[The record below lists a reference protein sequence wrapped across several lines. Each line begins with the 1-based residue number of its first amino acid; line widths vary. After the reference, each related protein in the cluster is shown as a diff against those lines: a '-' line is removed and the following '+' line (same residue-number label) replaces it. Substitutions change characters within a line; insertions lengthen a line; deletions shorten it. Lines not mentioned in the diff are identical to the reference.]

1 MEFSILF
8 KNLSTLTVV
17 KYTQQ
22 KTYHVNHFEVCS
34 SVGLLLLLSRFSH
47 VRLCDPMD
55 CSPPGF
61 SVAGIL
67 QVRYSYVVWPLL
79 SSISRTFFFILQNWN
94 SVPINQLLYSSFYL
108 SPWQSHST
116 FCLYEFDCSKYLIQ
130 CLSFCDWLFWLI
142 IIYSRL
148 IHVVACV
155 RIFFF

>member
-67 QVRYSYVVWPLL
+67 QVRYSYVVRPLL
-79 SSISRTFFFILQNWN
+79 SSISRTFFLSCRTETLYLLINFCIPPSTSAPGSRILL
-94 SVPINQLLYSSFYL
+94 SVSMNLTALNTSYSVCPFVTGFFGL
-108 SPWQSHST
+108 S
-116 FCLYEFDCSKYLIQ
+116 
-130 CLSFCDWLFWLI
+130 
-142 IIYSRL
+142 
-148 IHVVACV
+148 
-155 RIFFF
+155 